1 MKFRLFQIAVP
12 DEEFDAVNDLGWSEA
27 MAKFPR
33 VEASQAVRVGGSKA
47 FVPQYNQYYV
57 NVSDIEATDLENAFF
72 VHNNPFG
79 DDSLEEQ
86 ITRYAKQYSMS
97 VGDILVDE
105 DGKSFIVDNFGF
117 EEVDFEVAA

>member
-12 DEEFDAVNDLGWSEA
+12 RSEFDAVNDLGWSEA

-33 VEASQAVRVGGSKA
+33 VEASQAVRMSGATGYVSE
-47 FVPQYNQYYV
+47 YSQYYV
-57 NVSDIEATDLENAFF
+57 NVSDIEATDLENAFYI
-72 VHNNPFG
+72 HNNPFG
-79 DDSLEEQ
+79 DESLEEK
-86 ITRYAKQYSMS
+86 ITRYAQQYSMS

-117 EEVDFEVAA
+117 EEVNFQEVA